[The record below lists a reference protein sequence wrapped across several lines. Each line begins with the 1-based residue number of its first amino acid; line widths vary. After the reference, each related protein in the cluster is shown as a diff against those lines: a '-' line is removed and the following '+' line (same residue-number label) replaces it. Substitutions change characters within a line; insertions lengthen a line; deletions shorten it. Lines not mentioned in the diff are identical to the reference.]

1 MFSLDVNLLQTSD
14 LRMTAPRSPISENW
28 RESKPIVN
36 ELWGN
41 HPKVDSDTIQ
51 PPAHTVHSNQIYSS
65 KNEQDFSSSNQCL
78 LIMSPGSEWAIIWL
92 QLITTSG
99 LPRLISGKKN
109 KKDREREKE
118 RKKKNPPANAGNT
131 GDADSIPGSGRFPGG
146 RHSNLFQY
154 SCPGNSMDRGA
165 WQATVHGAAK
175 SQTWLSDWAWCV

>member
-99 LPRLISGKKN
+99 LPILISGKK
-109 KKDREREKE
+109 KKKKREREREREKE
-118 RKKKNPPANAGNT
+118 KKSTCQCRKHRRCRFNPWIRK
-131 GDADSIPGSGRFPGG
+131 IPWRK
-146 RHSNLFQY
+146 
-154 SCPGNSMDRGA
+154 A
-165 WQATVHGAAK
+165 
-175 SQTWLSDWAWCV
+175 